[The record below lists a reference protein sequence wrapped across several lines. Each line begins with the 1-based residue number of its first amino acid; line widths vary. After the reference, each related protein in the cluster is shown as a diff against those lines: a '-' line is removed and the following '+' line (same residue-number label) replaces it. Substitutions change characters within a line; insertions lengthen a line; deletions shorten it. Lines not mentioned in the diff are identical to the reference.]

1 MVGTVVAPP
10 ASVTHAGI
18 DMTRLAVNS
27 AAFAP
32 HNSARSSARVFL
44 LGASFVYF
52 WIIYY
57 IYLGPLRL
65 WDYLGFPLGQYS
77 TFDLACCF
85 IFSMLPAALMPTR
98 IRRFST
104 FINWCIYFFVFVP
117 ALLYPVLQGL
127 QPNVLTLTTSI
138 FASFLLM
145 IWLTAGQIR
154 RIQITLSP
162 SMWRFLFVGCWI
174 GLMAYSL
181 SIFSGTLNFSDI
193 TDVYGQR
200 SAAGEVA
207 EGTLVGYATGI
218 LSGSFNPLLMS
229 LGLRY
234 RKARIVGLGI
244 AGQVFVYATFAQKST
259 LLSVAVILALWLLM
273 MRRRTISSLGIAIFC
288 LLIAVAPMIL
298 SIFVDQQDSVIY
310 ENLAAI
316 VYMRT
321 FGMVGALTGTY
332 FDFFSTHAQTLFSH
346 INIVGGF
353 VDYPYGNPL
362 GVVIGN
368 YMGFDMNANTN
379 FWATDGI
386 AAVGLTGVMLIGVV
400 IGLVMRLFDAMI
412 PEENLDIACGAAGPV
427 IISLANSSFFTTL
440 LTSGLLV
447 LIFFSATWSIG
458 ATAEQ
463 RKQSI

>member
-1 MVGTVVAPP
+1 
-10 ASVTHAGI
+10 
-18 DMTRLAVNS
+18 MTRLTANS
-27 AAFAP
+27 AAFAS
-32 HNSARSSARVFL
+32 HDSARTRDRFFL

-52 WIIYY
+52 WILYY

-85 IFSMLPAALMPTR
+85 VFSMLPAALMPTR
-98 IRRFST
+98 IRRFSA

-117 ALLYPVLQGL
+117 VLLYPVLQGL
-127 QPNVLTLTTSI
+127 RPDVLTLTTTI
-138 FASFLLM
+138 LASFLVM
-145 IWLTAGQIR
+145 IGLTAARIR
-154 RIQITLSP
+154 RIQIRLSP
-162 SMWRFLFVGCWI
+162 LAWRFIFVGGWI
-174 GLMAYSL
+174 GLMAYSI
-181 SIFSGTLNFSDI
+181 SVFRGTLNFSDI

-200 SAAGEVA
+200 SAAGELA
-207 EGTLVGYATGI
+207 EGTLAGYATGI

-234 RKARIVGLGI
+234 RKAWMVCLGI

-298 SIFVDQQDSVIY
+298 SILVDQQDSVVY

-321 FGMVGALTGTY
+321 FGMVGGLTGTY

-346 INIVGGF
+346 INIIGKF

-362 GVVIGN
+362 GVVIGD

-386 AAVGLTGVMLIGVV
+386 AALGVTGVLLIGIV
-400 IGLVMRLFDAMI
+400 IGFVMRLFDAMI
-412 PEENLDIACGAAGPV
+412 PEENLKVACASAGPV

-447 LIFFSATWSIG
+447 LIFFSATWSKG
-458 ATAEQ
+458 ATAKL